1 LQRNFHLTA
10 GRLESTLARL
20 RKTPQD
26 LADYSYEIQQLIDKK
41 FVEEADME
49 YDGHHT
55 YVPNHP
61 VFRRDKNTSK
71 IRPVFDGAAKSKFGP
86 SLKEV
91 LEIGPNLNPDLL
103 SVTMR
108 FRMTKI
114 AWIADIEKAFFN
126 IAYSPKMLKRSGF
139 YGLRSQVKLAP
150 R

>member
-1 LQRNFHLTA
+1 
-10 GRLESTLARL
+10 
-20 RKTPQD
+20 
-26 LADYSYEIQQLIDKK
+26 
-41 FVEEADME
+41 ME

-71 IRPVFDGAAKSKFGP
+71 IHPVFDGAAKSKFGP
-86 SLKEV
+86 SLNDV

-114 AWIADIEKAFFN
+114 AWIADIEKAFLN
-126 IAYSPKMLKRSGF
+126 IALQPEK
-139 YGLRSQVKLAP
+139 
-150 R
+150 

>member
-1 LQRNFHLTA
+1 MGDVHPIDRGVLP
-10 GRLESTLARL
+10 G
-20 RKTPQD
+20 
-26 LADYSYEIQQLIDKK
+26 EIQQLIDKK

-71 IRPVFDGAAKSKFGP
+71 IRPVFHGAAKSKFGL
-86 SLKEV
+86 SLNEV

-114 AWIADIEKAFFN
+114 AWIADIGKSVFE
-126 IAYSPKMLKRSGF
+126 YSATARRCKSDQVFMV
-139 YGLRSQVKLAP
+139 YGAK
-150 R
+150 